1 MITELTVGGLIYH
14 IVSVEPAIPD
24 TMVAKNL
31 IIKSGQHNILL
42 GENSVRKP
50 IFGYG
55 YDYNL
60 IDHVTGSI
68 NFKIG
73 AYLQDEKPFN
83 DIGVTVP
90 FDSFMPVLGF
100 EFNLPMSDSVALTTT
115 ITPLMTFTGVTFRF

>member
-1 MITELTVGGLIYH
+1 MITEITLGGLIYH
-14 IVSVEPAIPD
+14 LVSVEPAIPD
-24 TMVAKNL
+24 VMVAKNL

-55 YDYNL
+55 YDVP
-60 IDHVTGSI
+60 IVSHVTGSI

-73 AYLQDEKPFN
+73 AYLQDEKHFN

-90 FDSFMPVLGF
+90 FHNFMPVMGF

-115 ITPLMTFTGVTFRF
+115 ITPLMTFTGVTLRF

>member
-42 GENSVRKP
+42 GENSVRQP
-50 IFGYG
+50 IIGYG

-60 IDHVTGSI
+60 VDHATGSI
-68 NFKIG
+68 DFKIG
-73 AYLQDEKPFN
+73 GYFQEEKPFR
-83 DIGVTVP
+83 DIGVKLP
-90 FDSFMPVLGF
+90 FHEFMPVIGF
-100 EFNLPMSDSVALTTT
+100 ELDLPINDKVDMTTL
-115 ITPLMTFTGVTFRF
+115 ITPLMSFTGITFKF